1 LTYSWTKYVV
11 ASTQGKL
18 AYSSHEDNEFI
29 KVLMLLELNFFVNIV
44 RNHYVVHRSV
54 WNLKG

>member
-1 LTYSWTKYVV
+1 MV

-18 AYSSHEDNEFI
+18 VYSSHEDNSQFI
-29 KVLMLLELNFFVNIV
+29 KVLILLELNFFVNILMKQ
-44 RNHYVVHRSV
+44 YVVHRSV